1 MAGYSSNDVAKMLDL
16 SVGQIR
22 SYTRAG
28 VLRPRRGERGE
39 FRYTFHDLV
48 LLRAAK
54 GLRAAEIP
62 PRKIRHALTKLRE
75 QLPSGRPLTAV
86 QISAAGETI
95 LVRDGR
101 AVWDPESGQSFF
113 DFDNA
118 VPAEQASPAAFE
130 VSELA
135 EKVAPFV
142 RGRAERAFGGER
154 ELDADEWFELAIE
167 LEATDAEQARDAY
180 RKALDADPY
189 HAEAHINLG
198 RLLHEAG
205 EPVAAEE
212 HYRLALASRP
222 DDPTALYNLG
232 VSLDDLGN
240 AEQAER
246 AYLAAIEADRSFAD
260 AHYNLARLYEAR
272 GDKTAAL
279 RHYTLY
285 RRATRN

>member
-1 MAGYSSNDVAKMLDL
+1 LSGYSQSDVSKMLDL

-28 VLRPRRGERGE
+28 VLKPRRGDRGE

-62 PRKIRHALTKLRE
+62 PRKIRAALTRLRD

-86 QISAAGETI
+86 HISAAGDTI
-95 LVRDGR
+95 VVRDGR

-113 DFDNA
+113 DFDDA
-118 VPAEQASPAAFE
+118 APVEKEAPAAFE
-130 VSELA
+130 VAELA
-135 EKVAPFV
+135 TKVAPFV
-142 RGRAERAFGGER
+142 RRRAERAFGGER
-154 ELDADEWFELAIE
+154 ELTAEEWYELAFE
-167 LEATDAEQARDAY
+167 LEATDPEQARDAY
-180 RKALDADPY
+180 RRTLDVDPY
-189 HAEAHINLG
+189 HAEAHVNLG

-205 EPVAAEE
+205 DPDSAEE
-212 HYRLALASRP
+212 HYRLALAARP
-222 DDPTALYNLG
+222 DDPTALFNLG
-232 VSLDDLGN
+232 VSLEDLGN
-240 AEQAER
+240 REQAER
-246 AYLAAIEADRSFAD
+246 AYLAAIEADTSFAD

-285 RRATRN
+285 RRATRG